1 MEHPRASISSSL
13 STTAAKAALLFAA
26 TRPTTRGCSAA
37 TGKRLHPV
45 QKKLRSESPKGG
57 GVGLLLYP
65 RGPQISPRGWR
76 LSCSFRAIHLA
87 ATKSMSGAIEIS
99 VVARFELFC
108 AACVCACVHVKALR
122 GNADGSRLRGQETLP
137 LRYTAPRLA
146 SCTEDSNISTTPPHS
161 DHCCCCCCC
170 WRTPAGGK
178 SHNSRSGPP
187 WLLATSPYLLV

>member
-1 MEHPRASISSSL
+1 M
-13 STTAAKAALLFAA
+13 
-26 TRPTTRGCSAA
+26 
-37 TGKRLHPV
+37 
-45 QKKLRSESPKGG
+45 
-57 GVGLLLYP
+57 
-65 RGPQISPRGWR
+65 
-76 LSCSFRAIHLA
+76 A

-99 VVARFELFC
+99 VVARFELFR

-187 WLLATSPYLLV
+187 WLLAECKCSTRPLLPNLALVYTHVLFPHPFSYLLLHPPFPSPYRTHFPTDFALIWHPQH